1 MEQNTQTQTLPE
13 QTGEQAL
20 LELNDLRTSFFTKA
34 GVVRAVDGV
43 SITIPAGKTVGLV
56 GESGCGK
63 SMTAMSIMGL
73 VSRPGKIT
81 GGSILFHGEDL
92 LALSPK
98 ARRQMCGDKLS
109 IIFQEPMTSLNPV
122 ITVGAQVR
130 EAILTH
136 RRDVS
141 KVQAR
146 EQVLDLF
153 RQVGI
158 PDPERRYAS
167 YPHQLSGGL
176 RQRVMIAMA
185 MACSPDLLIADEPT
199 TALDVTIEAQILH
212 LMRKLQQEHGTSI
225 LMITHN
231 LGVVAEI
238 CDYVYVMYAGKVVE
252 FAEVHELFRNPS
264 HPYTRG
270 LIRSLPKLQAAQE
283 RLYNIKGMVPDLLH
297 LPEGCRFAP
306 RCEQACP
313 RCHQEIP
320 PLYDIGGG
328 HLVRCFL
335 FQPEE
340 EAMAESEN
348 AASHSEEGGT
358 P

>member
-1 MEQNTQTQTLPE
+1 MEENINREETAAPE
-13 QTGEQAL
+13 QPL
-20 LELNDLRTSFFTKA
+20 LRLDDLHTSFFTKQ

-43 SITIPAGKTVGLV
+43 SIDIPAGKTVGLV

-92 LALSPK
+92 LQLSPR
-98 ARRQMCGDKLS
+98 ARRQMCGDKIS

-122 ITVGAQVR
+122 MTVGSQVR

-136 RRDVS
+136 RRDIS
-141 KVQAR
+141 KAQAR

-212 LMRKLQQEHGTSI
+212 LMRKLQRDHGTSI

-252 FAEVHELFRNPS
+252 FAEVHELFRRPS
-264 HPYTRG
+264 HPYTQG
-270 LIRSLPKLQAAQE
+270 LIRSLPSLEAPQG

-306 RCEQACP
+306 RCERVCP
-313 RCHQEIP
+313 RCHGEVP

-335 FQPEE
+335 YDSEEAAPEE
-340 EAMAESEN
+340 PADGAGR
-348 AASHSEEGGT
+348 EGGNT
-358 P
+358 

>member
-1 MEQNTQTQTLPE
+1 MDTEKEP
-13 QTGEQAL
+13 L
-20 LELNDLRTSFFTKA
+20 LQIEHLETCFFTKA
-34 GVVRAVDGV
+34 GVLKAVDDV

-63 SMTAMSIMGL
+63 SMTAMSVMGL
-73 VSRPGKIT
+73 VGKPGKVT
-81 GGSILFHGEDL
+81 EGRILYRRDGEEAQDL
-92 LALSPK
+92 LALPAK
-98 ARRQMCGDKLS
+98 TRRQISGDKLS
-109 IIFQEPMTSLNPV
+109 MIFQEPMTSLNPV
-122 ITVGAQVR
+122 MTVGKQVR
-130 EAILTH
+130 ESLLIH
-136 RRDVS
+136 EKGIS
-141 KVQAR
+141 KEQAKER
-146 EQVLDLF
+146 VLELF

-158 PDPERRYAS
+158 PDPARRYAS

-185 MACSPDLLIADEPT
+185 MACNPDLLIADEPT

-252 FAEVHELFRNPS
+252 YSEVHELFQHTS
-264 HPYTRG
+264 HPYTQG
-270 LIRSLPKLQAAQE
+270 LIRSLPKMEAGQGK
-283 RLYNIKGMVPDLLH
+283 LYNIKGMVPDLLH
-297 LPEGCRFAP
+297 LPQGCRFAP
-306 RCEQACP
+306 RCEHACE
-313 RCHQEIP
+313 RCHCEMP

-335 FQPEE
+335 YEE
-340 EAMAESEN
+340 QGTPVETA
-348 AASHSEEGGT
+348 EGGEQE
-358 P
+358 

>member
-1 MEQNTQTQTLPE
+1 MDTEKEPLLQIEHLQTC
-13 QTGEQAL
+13 
-20 LELNDLRTSFFTKA
+20 FFTKA
-34 GVVRAVDGV
+34 GVLKAVDDV

-63 SMTAMSIMGL
+63 SMTAMSVMGL
-73 VSRPGKIT
+73 VGKPGKVT
-81 GGSILFHGEDL
+81 EGRILYRRDGEEAQDL
-92 LALSPK
+92 LALPAK
-98 ARRQMCGDKLS
+98 ARRQISGDKLS
-109 IIFQEPMTSLNPV
+109 MIFQEPMTSLNPV
-122 ITVGAQVR
+122 MTVGKQVR
-130 EAILTH
+130 ESLLIH
-136 RRDVS
+136 EKGIS
-141 KVQAR
+141 KEQAKER
-146 EQVLDLF
+146 VLELF

-158 PDPERRYAS
+158 PDPARRYAS

-185 MACSPDLLIADEPT
+185 MACNPDLLIADEPT

-252 FAEVHELFRNPS
+252 YSEVHELFQHTS
-264 HPYTRG
+264 HPYTQG
-270 LIRSLPKLQAAQE
+270 LIRSLPKMEAGQGK
-283 RLYNIKGMVPDLLH
+283 LYNIKGMVPDLLH
-297 LPEGCRFAP
+297 LPQGCRFAP
-306 RCEQACP
+306 RCEHACE
-313 RCHQEIP
+313 RCHCEMP

-335 FQPEE
+335 YEE
-340 EAMAESEN
+340 QGTPVETA
-348 AASHSEEGGT
+348 EGGEQE
-358 P
+358 

>member
-1 MEQNTQTQTLPE
+1 MDTEKEPLLQIEHLQTC
-13 QTGEQAL
+13 
-20 LELNDLRTSFFTKA
+20 FFTKA
-34 GVVRAVDGV
+34 GVLKAVDDV

-63 SMTAMSIMGL
+63 SMTAMSVMGL
-73 VSRPGKIT
+73 VGKPGKVT
-81 GGSILFHGEDL
+81 EGRILYRRDGEEAQDL
-92 LALSPK
+92 LALPAK
-98 ARRQMCGDKLS
+98 ARRQISGDKLS
-109 IIFQEPMTSLNPV
+109 MIFQEPMTSLNPV
-122 ITVGAQVR
+122 MTVGKQVR
-130 EAILTH
+130 ESLLIH
-136 RRDVS
+136 EKGIS
-141 KVQAR
+141 KEQAKER
-146 EQVLDLF
+146 VLELF

-158 PDPERRYAS
+158 PDPARRYAS

-185 MACSPDLLIADEPT
+185 RACNPDLLIADEPT

-252 FAEVHELFRNPS
+252 YSEVHELFQHTS
-264 HPYTRG
+264 HPYTQG
-270 LIRSLPKLQAAQE
+270 LIRSLPKMEAGQGK
-283 RLYNIKGMVPDLLH
+283 LYNIKGMVPDLLH
-297 LPEGCRFAP
+297 LPQGCRFAP
-306 RCEQACP
+306 RCEHACE
-313 RCHQEIP
+313 RCHCEMP

-335 FQPEE
+335 YEE
-340 EAMAESEN
+340 QGTPVETA
-348 AASHSEEGGT
+348 EGGEQE
-358 P
+358 

>member
-1 MEQNTQTQTLPE
+1 MDTEKEPLLQIEHLQTC
-13 QTGEQAL
+13 
-20 LELNDLRTSFFTKA
+20 FFTKA
-34 GVVRAVDGV
+34 GVLKAVDDV

-63 SMTAMSIMGL
+63 SMTAMSVMGL
-73 VSRPGKIT
+73 VGKPGKVT
-81 GGSILFHGEDL
+81 EGRILYRRDGEEAQDL
-92 LALSPK
+92 LALPAK
-98 ARRQMCGDKLS
+98 TRRQISGDKLS
-109 IIFQEPMTSLNPV
+109 MIFQEPMTSLNPV
-122 ITVGAQVR
+122 MTVGKQVR
-130 EAILTH
+130 ESLLIH
-136 RRDVS
+136 EKGIS
-141 KVQAR
+141 KEQAKER
-146 EQVLDLF
+146 VLELF

-158 PDPERRYAS
+158 PDPARRYAS

-185 MACSPDLLIADEPT
+185 MACNPDLLIADEPT

-252 FAEVHELFRNPS
+252 YSEVHELFQHTS
-264 HPYTRG
+264 HPYTQG
-270 LIRSLPKLQAAQE
+270 LIRSLPKMEAGQGK
-283 RLYNIKGMVPDLLH
+283 LYNIKGMVPDLLH
-297 LPEGCRFAP
+297 LPQGCRFAP
-306 RCEQACP
+306 RCEHACE
-313 RCHQEIP
+313 RCHCEMP

-335 FQPEE
+335 YEE
-340 EAMAESEN
+340 QGTPVETA
-348 AASHSEEGGT
+348 EGGEQE
-358 P
+358 